1 MKKFLGVSELLERD
15 VPQKLDATVLAQA
28 AIAARRRK
36 SLKRFRIAAG
46 VAAMLCFGAGIKF
59 TMLPE
64 KDVRSEL
71 SQAELLA
78 MNDFSTLEQ
87 ENYAIGIMSNPE
99 ELTFDNYI

>member
-1 MKKFLGVSELLERD
+1 MKKFLGTAELLERE
-15 VPQKLDATVLAQA
+15 VPQKLDATVLAYA

-46 VAAMLCFGAGIKF
+46 VAAMFCFGAGIAL

-64 KDVRSEL
+64 KEVRPQL

-78 MNDFSTLEQ
+78 MNYFTALEQ
-87 ENYAIGIMSNPE
+87 ENYAIGIMSASE

>member
-46 VAAMLCFGAGIKF
+46 VAAMFCFGAGITL